1 MLLMPEVLSILL
13 LNLIFLLF
21 GLVAFW
27 LSLKIYLFWDI
38 DATSQKQYRLEKQS
52 FLATTIIKFIFSVKI
67 PLFLFFIFTL
77 DKISTSLKGAMCGA
91 GVLDATEYGIYVMIL
106 KILNIYLFAFWLK
119 LNFWDIKDINQSY
132 TKKKSLF
139 FIFLFLLLLLEI
151 VLEFLMFNAIEID
164 KIVSCCGS
172 IYSSSSSSAVSSIFL
187 IDSRVLVVGFYAN
200 FLLMFVFYKN
210 RYVYSVLNLL
220 FIVIS
225 LVSLILFFSP
235 YIYELPTHHCPF
247 CILQKDYFYVG
258 YFIYTFLFMGT
269 FYGVLVAFFDDYKSS
284 FKISLLFNLLYVI
297 LLTSF
302 VALYYI
308 KNGVFL

>member
-13 LNLIFLLF
+13 LNVIFLLF

-38 DATSQKQYRLEKQS
+38 DATSQKQYRLERES

-77 DKISTSLKGAMCGA
+77 DKISTVLKGAMCGA
-91 GVLDATEYGIYVMIL
+91 GVVDATHYGIYLMIL

-119 LNFWDIKDINQSY
+119 LNFWDIKDINQPY

-172 IYSSSSSSAVSSIFL
+172 IYSNSSSSVLSSIFL
-187 IDSRVLVVGFYAN
+187 IDYKIILTVFYSN

-210 RYVYSVLNLL
+210 RYVYSILNLV

-258 YFIYTFLFMGT
+258 YFIYTFLFIGT

-297 LLTSF
+297 LLSSF
-302 VALYYI
+302 VVLYYI

>member
-13 LNLIFLLF
+13 LNVIFLLF
-21 GLVAFW
+21 GLIAFW
-27 LSLKIYLFWDI
+27 LSLKIYFFWDI
-38 DATSQKQYRLEKQS
+38 DSTSQKQYRLERES
-52 FLATTIIKFIFSVKI
+52 FLATTIIKFIFSLKI

-77 DKISTSLKGAMCGA
+77 DKISTVLKGAMCGA
-91 GVLDATEYGIYVMIL
+91 GVVDATHYGIYLMVL
-106 KILNIYLFAFWLK
+106 KVLNIYLFAFWLK
-119 LNFWDIKDINQSY
+119 LNFWDIKDINQPY

-139 FIFLFLLLLLEI
+139 YIFLFLLLLLEI
-151 VLEFLMFNAIEID
+151 ALEFLMFNAIEID

-172 IYSSSSSSAVSSIFL
+172 IYSNSSSSTLSSIFL
-187 IDSRVLVVGFYAN
+187 IDYKIIITIFYSN
-200 FLLMFVFYKN
+200 FLFMLIFYKN
-210 RYVYSVLNLL
+210 RYAYSTLNLI

-225 LVSLILFFSP
+225 LISLILFFSP

-258 YFIYTFLFMGT
+258 YFIYAFLFIGT
-269 FYGVLVAFFDDYKSS
+269 FYGILVAFFDDYKFS

-297 LLTSF
+297 LLTIY
-302 VALYYI
+302 VVWYYI